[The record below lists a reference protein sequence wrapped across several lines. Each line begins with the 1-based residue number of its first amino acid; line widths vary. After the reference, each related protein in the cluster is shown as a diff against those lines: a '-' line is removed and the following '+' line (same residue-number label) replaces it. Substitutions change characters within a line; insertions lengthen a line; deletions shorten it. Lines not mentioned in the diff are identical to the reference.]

1 MEKEISYFFYFYKL
15 YYFQKVIY
23 MEKLKDM
30 ERMRKKTEENYGIE
44 LKHKEVGFL
53 GVFRGRI
60 WRIF

>member
-23 MEKLKDM
+23 MEKLNDM

-44 LKHKEVGFL
+44 LYTKN
-53 GVFRGRI
+53 GVFGC
-60 WRIF
+60 F